1 MAKFKPARSGKKKT
15 SEVRGAIPCIVF
27 LISGMALLI
36 LLFYSIL
43 RTT

>member
-1 MAKFKPARSGKKKT
+1 MAKFKAARPGKKKP
-15 SEVRGAIPCIVF
+15 SQSRGALPCIVF
-27 LISGMALLI
+27 LISGMALLM

>member
-1 MAKFKPARSGKKKT
+1 MAKFKPARTGKKKAT
-15 SEVRGAIPCIVF
+15 SARGAIPCIVF